1 MDSKLLIL
9 FAALLLV
16 VALVTYYLFLRQ
28 DPLKV
33 LNELY
38 EKRARIKKYAI
49 NYSVS
54 AEGSI
59 LDIPIKVKGNATV
72 ISINGSSKTVA
83 HILEPSESITE
94 YYYLPQGKFKC
105 KTILDWSNYKTPEYE
120 CEKESESTIATSTS
134 TEGVITPEETLD
146 RLKNWTNKGIV
157 NVSLNGTKKVLG
169 RECYNFKFD
178 VNLEKLKEEENFSAN
193 YSSVD
198 WRKSKFMFFEC
209 LDKNSGLL
217 LSFETIITITSNISL
232 LSASLDITGEATNLS
247 FDVGI
252 NKIELPVAWKEVK
265 FFPKFEILNTSCEKG
280 SDKVNVTIR
289 AENNLSGIA
298 ILDLEQKKEIQR
310 NYPYQD
316 VTGYE
321 HYCFTL
327 SNITSNTSLGFEFKN
342 VNDSYRRYFMIS
354 IDCPEVEGKRVY
366 LPTGECK
373 ECNKGKYCSME
384 ETFGFANYD
393 FDSNLPG
400 THEICVWPS
409 SEKGY
414 LWTLNSIKVYKKTKL
429 TSQLDIGRIS
439 KNEIRTLNFVLPSK
453 LEYGTNWVDIYL
465 TINNSN
471 SSSYCWT

>member
-16 VALVTYYLFLRQ
+16 VALVTYYLFLHQ

-38 EKRARIKKYAI
+38 EKRAQIKKYTL
-49 NYSVS
+49 NYSIS
-54 AEGSI
+54 AKGSI
-59 LDIPIKVKGNATV
+59 LGISAKVKGNASV
-72 ISINGSSKTVA
+72 ISINGTSKTVVQ
-83 HILEPSESITE
+83 ILEPSESTTE
-94 YYYLPQGKFKC
+94 YYRLPQGKFKC
-105 KTILDWSNYKTPEYE
+105 EKISSWLTYETPEYE
-120 CEKESESTIATSTS
+120 CEEEESKSTITPTS
-134 TEGVITPEETLD
+134 TEGVIMPEETLNT
-146 RLKNWTNKGIV
+146 LKNRTNKGIV
-157 NVSLNGTKKVLG
+157 SVSLIGTKRVLG

-178 VNLEKLKEEENFSAN
+178 VNMEKLAEEENFSAN
-193 YSSVD
+193 YSSVN
-198 WRKSKFMFFEC
+198 WRKSKFTFFEC
-209 LDKNSGLL
+209 LDKNSGLP
-217 LSFETIITITSNISL
+217 LSFEMIMEITSNISL
-232 LSASLDITGEATNLS
+232 LSASFDIAGEATNLS
-247 FDVGI
+247 FDVGV
-252 NKIELPVAWKEVK
+252 NKIELPVPWEKVK
-265 FFPKFEILNTSCEKG
+265 FLQKFEILSTSCAKG
-280 SDKVNVTIR
+280 SDKVNVTIK
-289 AENNLSGIA
+289 AEKDLSGIA
-298 ILDLEQKKEIQR
+298 ILNLETKKEIRR
-310 NYPYQD
+310 NYPYKN

-327 SNITSNTSLGFEFKN
+327 SNITSNTSLSFEFEN
-342 VNDSYRRYFMIS
+342 VNDSYGRYFMIG
-354 IDCPEVEGKRVY
+354 IDCPEVEDKRVY
-366 LPTGECK
+366 LPTGECE
-373 ECNKGKYCSME
+373 ECSKGRYCSMGR
-384 ETFGFANYD
+384 FRFASYD